1 MWVNCGAA
9 RHLDNGA
16 MLNICL
22 PCVSL
27 GITQVHRGR
36 RVALRALA
44 AAMLM
49 PALPSTALARMALAT
64 AINRTA
70 RFRAMSQRTAK
81 LYGQLH
87 LNVRPERARE
97 ALEQT
102 RRQVRADLD
111 ELDRQAWP
119 PEVARLLAD
128 VRRSAER
135 LDGLTAQPA
144 GKSGLQ
150 AVSAQA
156 DQMLTHAN
164 SATQAL
170 EHPAQA
176 PTARLVNM
184 AGRQRMLSQRLA
196 KNYGLV
202 AAGLDSRPLRE
213 QIAGDAEE
221 FQRAMAQLAGAPLST
236 PAIRTT
242 LELGQGQWVFF
253 DMAIKRQPNAHG
265 LEDVA
270 TTSERLLEVMDSL
283 TALYE
288 VALQDVLG

>member
-64 AINRTA
+64 AINRT
-70 RFRAMSQRTAK
+70 MSQRTAK

-170 EHPAQA
+170 EHLAQA

-253 DMAIKRQPNAHG
+253 DMAIKRQPNARG

>member
-1 MWVNCGAA
+1 MWVNGEAA
-9 RHLDNGA
+9 RHSDNGA

-22 PCVSL
+22 PRVSFRT
-27 GITQVHRGR
+27 TQGHRGR
-36 RVALRALA
+36 RAAVRALA
-44 AAMLM
+44 VALLM
-49 PALPSTALARMALAT
+49 PALPLTAQPRMALAT

-87 LNVRPERARE
+87 LNVRPERARD

-102 RRQVRADLD
+102 RRQVRTDLE
-111 ELDRQAWP
+111 ELGRQGWP
-119 PEVARLLAD
+119 PEVAHLLAE

-135 LDGLTAQPA
+135 LDGLTAQPPSK
-144 GKSGLQ
+144 GGFQ

-156 DQMLTHAN
+156 DQMLAQAN

-170 EHPAQA
+170 EHLAQA
-176 PTARLVNM
+176 PTARLVNT

-196 KNYGLV
+196 KNFGLA
-202 AAGLDSRPLRE
+202 AAGFDNRPLRE
-213 QIAGDAEE
+213 QMAADADE
-221 FQRAMAQLAGAPLST
+221 FQRAMTQLANAPLST
-236 PAIRTT
+236 PAIRST

-253 DMAIKRQPNAHG
+253 DMAIKRQPNARG

-283 TALYE
+283 TSLYE
-288 VALQDVLG
+288 AALQDVLG

>member
-170 EHPAQA
+170 EHLAQA

-196 KNYGLV
+196 KNYELM
-202 AAGLDSRPLRE
+202 AAGLDGRAVRE
-213 QIAGDAEE
+213 QMAGDAEE

-253 DMAIKRQPNAHG
+253 DMAIKRQPNARG

>member
-1 MWVNCGAA
+1 MRVNGEAA
-9 RHLDNGA
+9 QLLDNGT
-16 MLNICL
+16 MTNICL
-22 PCVSL
+22 PGVSF
-27 GITQVHRGR
+27 GTTKNHRGR
-36 RVALRALA
+36 RAVVRALA
-44 AAMLM
+44 VALLM
-49 PALPSTALARMALAT
+49 PALPLTAQARMALAT

-70 RFRAMSQRTAK
+70 RFRAMSQRMAK

-87 LNVRPERARE
+87 LNVMPERARD

-102 RRQVRADLD
+102 RRQVRTNLEDLG
-111 ELDRQAWP
+111 RQGWP
-119 PEVARLLAD
+119 AEVAQLLAE

-135 LDGLTAQPA
+135 LDGLTAQPPA
-144 GKSGLQ
+144 KGSFQ

-156 DQMLTHAN
+156 DQMLAQAN

-170 EHPAQA
+170 EHLAQA
-176 PTARLVNM
+176 PTAKLVNT

-213 QIAGDAEE
+213 QMAADADE
-221 FQRAMAQLAGAPLST
+221 FQRAMAQLANAPLST
-236 PAIRTT
+236 PAIRST

-253 DMAIKRQPNAHG
+253 DMAIKRQPNARG

-288 VALQDVLG
+288 AALQDVLG

>member
-1 MWVNCGAA
+1 
-9 RHLDNGA
+9 
-16 MLNICL
+16 
-22 PCVSL
+22 
-27 GITQVHRGR
+27 
-36 RVALRALA
+36 
-44 AAMLM
+44 MLM

-170 EHPAQA
+170 EHLAQA

-202 AAGLDSRPLRE
+202 AAGLDSRPLRD

-253 DMAIKRQPNAHG
+253 DMAIKRQPNARG

>member
-170 EHPAQA
+170 EHLAQA

-202 AAGLDSRPLRE
+202 AAGLDSRPLRD

-242 LELGQGQWVFF
+242 LELAQGQWVFF
-253 DMAIKRQPNAHG
+253 DMAIKRQPNARG

>member
-1 MWVNCGAA
+1 
-9 RHLDNGA
+9 

-22 PCVSL
+22 PCVSV

-170 EHPAQA
+170 EHLAQA

-253 DMAIKRQPNAHG
+253 DMAIKRQPNARG

>member
-1 MWVNCGAA
+1 
-9 RHLDNGA
+9 

-170 EHPAQA
+170 EHLAQA

-253 DMAIKRQPNAHG
+253 DMAIKRQPNARG

>member
-170 EHPAQA
+170 EHLAQA

-242 LELGQGQWVFF
+242 LELAQGQWVFF
-253 DMAIKRQPNAHG
+253 DMAIKRQPNARG

>member
-1 MWVNCGAA
+1 MK
-9 RHLDNGA
+9 
-16 MLNICL
+16 
-22 PCVSL
+22 SL
-27 GITQVHRGR
+27 FRTLFVLL
-36 RVALRALA
+36 ALLA
-44 AAMLM
+44 AA
-49 PALPSTALARMALAT
+49 
-64 AINRTA
+64 
-70 RFRAMSQRTAK
+70 
-81 LYGQLH
+81 
-87 LNVRPERARE
+87 
-97 ALEQT
+97 
-102 RRQVRADLD
+102 
-111 ELDRQAWP
+111 
-119 PEVARLLAD
+119 
-128 VRRSAER
+128 
-135 LDGLTAQPA
+135 
-144 GKSGLQ
+144 
-150 AVSAQA
+150 AQA
-156 DQMLTHAN
+156 G
-164 SATQAL
+164 
-170 EHPAQA
+170 AQISDINA
-176 PTARLVNM
+176 AVNK

-253 DMAIKRQPNAHG
+253 DMAIKRQPNARG